1 MGSQG
6 SPCFWD
12 PGQLMALNPANFTE
26 RGRWW
31 QGVGTGSH
39 ASTLGTGT
47 FLERSSACLGPKS
60 EQDAGLVTPQTWE
73 K

>member
-1 MGSQG
+1 
-6 SPCFWD
+6 
-12 PGQLMALNPANFTE
+12 MALNPANFTE
-26 RGRWW
+26 RGRWR

-39 ASTLGTGT
+39 PFTHRTGT